1 VLRISVTSDS
11 EVSIHFQLEGKL
23 IGPWV
28 EELRQLSNTA
38 LLGNKTVT
46 LDLKKLWFTD
56 LAGAGLLRD
65 LHRRQ
70 VSQINCSQFITQQ
83 LLAVHQP
90 TIEGEAPAMTKPSE
104 KARPVESQTWTRNA
118 RGANV
123 AKTNS
128 AESFLIHRVIN
139 GEIDCFYELVR
150 PYERA
155 IFLAALSLVRN
166 EADAED
172 IVQEAV
178 LKALKGLRS
187 FRQEAKFSTWLIQ
200 ITLNEAKMRLRKDRR
215 HLYESLDEGRPSED
229 GDYVP
234 KDLADW
240 REIPSEA
247 LEQKELREALI
258 KALNSLPEKYR
269 TVFVLRDVQKLSIA
283 ETVQALGISEASVKT
298 RLSRARLK
306 MRDTLA
312 TSFRGLSASLAAR
325 AVARTTIEG

>member
-1 VLRISVTSDS
+1 M
-11 EVSIHFQLEGKL
+11 
-23 IGPWV
+23 
-28 EELRQLSNTA
+28 EE
-38 LLGNKTVT
+38 
-46 LDLKKLWFTD
+46 
-56 LAGAGLLRD
+56 
-65 LHRRQ
+65 
-70 VSQINCSQFITQQ
+70 
-83 LLAVHQP
+83 
-90 TIEGEAPAMTKPSE
+90 EAPAMTKTSE
-104 KARPVESQTWTRNA
+104 KAGPL
-118 RGANV
+118 
-123 AKTNS
+123 S

-139 GEIDCFYELVR
+139 GEIECFYELVR

-155 IFLAALSLVRN
+155 IFLAALSLIRN

-178 LKALKGLRS
+178 LKAFKGLHS

-215 HLYESLDEGRPSED
+215 HLYESLDEGQRSED

-312 TSFRGLSASLAAR
+312 TSFRLLKNSFSLVVASTYGITSNEQSQYIVVAEGTQGVFQQPFRGLSA
-325 AVARTTIEG
+325 